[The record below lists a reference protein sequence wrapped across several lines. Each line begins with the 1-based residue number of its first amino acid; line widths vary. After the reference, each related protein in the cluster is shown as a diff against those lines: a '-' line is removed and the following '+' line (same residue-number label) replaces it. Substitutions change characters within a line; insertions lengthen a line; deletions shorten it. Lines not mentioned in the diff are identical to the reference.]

1 MAIGV
6 TCGEKGGK
14 KGEKGKKKK
23 KKGKGRGGGRRE
35 GKGGEVLVRTAF
47 FLEHVHNVLK
57 KSPHSRPMTHIFFL
71 HINLEFWLN
80 AE

>member
-23 KKGKGRGGGRRE
+23 KKGKG
-35 GKGGEVLVRTAF
+35 KGGEKGRKRGGSHCKNCI
-47 FLEHVHNVLK
+47 FLGACAQCFK
-57 KSPHSRPMTHIFFL
+57 KISRPMTHIFFF
-71 HINLEFWLN
+71 NF
-80 AE
+80 